1 MMNFP
6 ARCRLHRIKA
16 AAAALLFFGLGGRA
30 LAFTT
35 VVIDAGHGGKDPGCV
50 WNGMYE
56 KTLCLDVAKR
66 LKDLLREREMRV
78 VMTRDSDR
86 FLELHER
93 AVISNRQENAVF
105 VSIHFNAA
113 KDRSISGFEVHY
125 RSPRGK
131 KLADA
136 IGDGISKAVKT
147 HRRDGDWQ
155 DYKVLRETRAPA
167 VLVECGF
174 ISHKGE
180 AERCGTRAHRQALAK
195 GIAAGI
201 LAMKTK
207 L

>member
-1 MMNFP
+1 MMTCP
-6 ARCRLHRIKA
+6 ARPLHLIKVA
-16 AAAALLFFGLGGRA
+16 VAGLLVFGLGGKC

-35 VVIDAGHGGKDPGCV
+35 VVIDPGHGGKDPGCV

-66 LKDLLREREMRV
+66 LRDLLREKELRV
-78 VMTRDSDR
+78 VMTRESDR

-113 KDRSISGFEVHY
+113 RDRSISGFEVHF
-125 RSPRGK
+125 RSPRGRE
-131 KLADA
+131 LAQA
-136 IGDGISKAVKT
+136 IGNGISKAVKT
-147 HRRDGDWQ
+147 RRREGDWQ
-155 DYKVLRETRAPA
+155 DYKVLRETRATA

-180 AERCGTRAHRQALAK
+180 AGRCGTPAHRQALAK

-201 LAMKTK
+201 LAIKTK

>member
-1 MMNFP
+1 MTTRPSRSF
-6 ARCRLHRIKA
+6 AIKA
-16 AAAALLFFGLGGRA
+16 VAAALLALVLESRG

-35 VVIDAGHGGKDPGCV
+35 VVIDPGHGGKDPGCV
-50 WNGMYE
+50 WNGLYE

-66 LKDLLREREMRV
+66 LRELLREKEMRV
-78 VMTRDSDR
+78 VMTRDTDR

-93 AVISNRQENAVF
+93 AVISNRLENAIF

-113 KDRSISGFEVHY
+113 RDRGISGFEVHY

-131 KLADA
+131 KLAGA
-136 IGDGISKAVKT
+136 IGDGINKAVKT
-147 HRRDGDWQ
+147 HRREGDWQ
-155 DYKVLRETRAPA
+155 DYKVLRETKATA

-180 AERCGTRAHRQALAK
+180 AERCGTRAHRQALAR

-201 LAMKTK
+201 LAVKTK